1 MATAILSYFSVIFR
15 DRAKR
20 KWIIPFLLESETYPK
35 IELSKFQ
42 AEYLK
47 ARTKYNRV
55 FLFNQ
60 LPCSFF
66 SRLYVSVL
74 HRYKQAKIKAWQSEQ
89 VFISYHLSHFV
100 TRFAFLSGSISL
112 LLINQSGILLYFNNS
127 NEKLSILSDAKNMVI
142 HYSSKYISKI
152 KFFFSNFTAMILII
166 FVLLMIFQSC
176 D

>member
-1 MATAILSYFSVIFR
+1 MSALKSKTHLDGEVATITDHYLDSIYTFIIPPEKHTMATAILSYFSVIFR

-100 TRFAFLSGSISL
+100 TRFVFLSGSISL
-112 LLINQSGILLYFNNS
+112 LLIN
-127 NEKLSILSDAKNMVI
+127 
-142 HYSSKYISKI
+142 
-152 KFFFSNFTAMILII
+152 
-166 FVLLMIFQSC
+166 
-176 D
+176 

>member
-1 MATAILSYFSVIFR
+1 MDSIYTFIFPPEKHTMATAILSYFSVIFR

-35 IELSKFQ
+35 IELGKFQ
-42 AEYLK
+42 AEYIK

-74 HRYKQAKIKAWQSEQ
+74 QRYKQAKIKAWQAEQ
-89 VFISYHLSHFV
+89 VFTPINLISF
-100 TRFAFLSGSISL
+100 TIFLFFEL
-112 LLINQSGILLYFNNS
+112 FYWLLIY
-127 NEKLSILSDAKNMVI
+127 
-142 HYSSKYISKI
+142 
-152 KFFFSNFTAMILII
+152 
-166 FVLLMIFQSC
+166 
-176 D
+176 